1 MLGVVFMVASTVAFA
16 GMHGGVR
23 YLALEQ
29 HLHPFEIAFFRNFFG
44 LLALAPWFIR
54 RGVRPLRTQRFGLH
68 VWRALIN
75 VVAMLLFFM
84 GLALTPI
91 AQVQALG
98 FTAPLFASLLA
109 IIFLRERVFLWRWSA
124 LIVGFLGALI
134 IIRPGMKSVDVGSLL
149 VLGSAAIWACAIVII
164 KMLSRTDSSVTIT
177 AYMVILMTPLSFL
190 SAVFFWQWPNGTQL
204 LWLGLVGV
212 SGTLAQMGMAQAF
225 RMAEATAVL
234 PLDFMK
240 LIWGAMIGYAL
251 FGEIPDAGIWI
262 GGVTVFAAATYI
274 AYRESQSKVANE
286 LTTAPD
292 VKGTPPQSGAV

>member
-1 MLGVVFMVASTVAFA
+1 M
-16 GMHGGVR
+16 
-23 YLALEQ
+23 ALE
-29 HLHPFEIAFFRNFFG
+29 
-44 LLALAPWFIR
+44 
-54 RGVRPLRTQRFGLH
+54 RTDSR
-68 VWRALIN
+68 
-75 VVAMLLFFM
+75 
-84 GLALTPI
+84 
-91 AQVQALG
+91 
-98 FTAPLFASLLA
+98 
-109 IIFLRERVFLWRWSA
+109 
-124 LIVGFLGALI
+124 FLGALI